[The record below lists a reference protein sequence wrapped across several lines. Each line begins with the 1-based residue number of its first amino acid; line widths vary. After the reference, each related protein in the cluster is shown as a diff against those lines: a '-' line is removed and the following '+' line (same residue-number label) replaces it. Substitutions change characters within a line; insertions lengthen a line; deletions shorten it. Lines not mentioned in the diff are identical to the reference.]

1 MIPRVVMPRHVDF
14 TCGLQSGLSVKATHQ
29 LSAVNAAIVDVC
41 MSNPTPA
48 GGYIQIGRG
57 G

>member
-41 MSNPTPA
+41 MCNPTPV

-57 G
+57 S